1 MPWAECPACKTD
13 VKYPRDSAPGTKV
26 ACPDCDEVFVP
37 PELRANPARK
47 GKKAYNPEEDEEVC
61 RVERPI
67 DDADRGRKAKRVAAA
82 VHHAKRQAEEAARE
96 PRRPFFGGPETV
108 LLGLAVAF
116 AVVLPIAFGLAKRF
130 PSKAETGVVV
140 FIYAGVMLVFFV
152 KLMRAKSQLG
162 GK

>member
-13 VKYPRDSAPGTKV
+13 VKYPRDSVPGTRV
-26 ACPDCDEVFVP
+26 TCPDCDEVFVP

-67 DDADRGRKAKRVAAA
+67 EDADRGRKAKRVAAA
-82 VHHAKRQAEEAARE
+82 EHHGKRRAEEEARE
-96 PRRPFFGGPETV
+96 PHRPFFGGPETV

-116 AVVLPIAFGLAKRF
+116 GVFLPLAFGLARRF
-130 PSKAETGVVV
+130 PSKVETGAVV
-140 FIYAGVMLVFFV
+140 FIYAGVMLIFFV